1 MWEKVEDA
9 CRAALFRL
17 VRVLEDGYETLLL
30 GEGRVVSR

>member
-9 CRAALFRL
+9 CRATLFRL

-30 GEGRVVSR
+30 GEGAGDR